1 MPLPLVNPLIRLQ
14 TAILCGVFLM
24 LTACV
29 AQQPISS
36 EAEPVV
42 NAPVIDLPII
52 PTSKVANPSIV
63 DPVPLE
69 PIQAEPIQ
77 AELIKRRDQLR
88 QRPIKAEPIK
98 AEPIQKGFTQVKP
111 KVKMASVTAT
121 SPPVSDLTT
130 PVPKKAILLAKKKTS
145 LIKKPVSVIKT
156 VASVA
161 KKIIPVSLVSTQNPT
176 DSVAFWLGEAGWAF
190 EKDQLTTPKAKS
202 AYYYLSKV
210 LAKEPQNPLALA
222 ALEKIVQR
230 YYVLLKASLNK
241 GKIEQARVFWSRA
254 KKIIPKHNELA
265 KMRALIENRNVKQ
278 QMIVVSEPVTELPAL
293 RTQKLL
299 LPAHLIKQQDKQLA
313 QWLVVL
319 AKKTHGLQATL
330 LIVAPSDTQA
340 RWVYQAM
347 NSADPEQRIRA
358 NIKHSRPARLEISYL
373 ARKDELE
380 VYGN

>member
-63 DPVPLE
+63 DPLPLE

-77 AELIKRRDQLR
+77 AELIK
-88 QRPIKAEPIK
+88 
-98 AEPIQKGFTQVKP
+98 AEPIQKGVTQVKP

-299 LPAHLIKQQDKQLA
+299 LPAHLIKQQDKP
-313 QWLVVL
+313 VSY
-319 AKKTHGLQATL
+319 THLTL
-330 LIVAPSDTQA
+330 PTKRIV
-340 RWVYQAM
+340 
-347 NSADPEQRIRA
+347 
-358 NIKHSRPARLEISYL
+358 
-373 ARKDELE
+373 
-380 VYGN
+380 

>member
-1 MPLPLVNPLIRLQ
+1 
-14 TAILCGVFLM
+14 
-24 LTACV
+24 
-29 AQQPISS
+29 
-36 EAEPVV
+36 
-42 NAPVIDLPII
+42 
-52 PTSKVANPSIV
+52 
-63 DPVPLE
+63 
-69 PIQAEPIQ
+69 
-77 AELIKRRDQLR
+77 
-88 QRPIKAEPIK
+88 
-98 AEPIQKGFTQVKP
+98 
-111 KVKMASVTAT
+111 MASVTAT

-130 PVPKKAILLAKKKTS
+130 PAPNKAILLAKIKTS
-145 LIKKPVSVIKT
+145 IIKKAAPVIKT
-156 VASVA
+156 VAHGA
-161 KKIIPVSLVSTQNPT
+161 KKIIPVPLVSTQNPT

-241 GKIEQARVFWSRA
+241 GKVEQARVFWSRA
-254 KKIIPKHNELA
+254 KKIIPKHSELA
-265 KMRALIENRNVKQ
+265 KMRALIENHHVKQ
-278 QMIVVSEPVTELPAL
+278 QMMVVSEPVTEVPAL

-299 LPAHLIKQQDKQLA
+299 LPVHLIKQQDKQLA
-313 QWLVVL
+313 QWLVML
-319 AKKTHGLQATL
+319 AKKAHDLQATM
-330 LIVAPSDTQA
+330 LIVAPRDTQA

-380 VYGN
+380 IYGN

>member
-1 MPLPLVNPLIRLQ
+1 MPLPLVNLLIRLQ
-14 TAILCGVFLM
+14 TALLCGVFLM

-36 EAEPVV
+36 KAEPVV
-42 NAPVIDLPII
+42 NDPVIDLPII
-52 PTSKVANPSIV
+52 PTSKVANSSIV
-63 DPVPLE
+63 DPVPLELIQVE

-77 AELIKRRDQLR
+77 AE
-88 QRPIKAEPIK
+88 
-98 AEPIQKGFTQVKP
+98 PIQEGFTQVKP

-130 PVPKKAILLAKKKTS
+130 PAPNKAILLAKIKT
-145 LIKKPVSVIKT
+145 LIIKKAAPVIKT
-156 VASVA
+156 VALGA
-161 KKIIPVSLVSTQNPT
+161 KKIIPVPLVSTQNPT

-241 GKIEQARVFWSRA
+241 GKVEQARVFWSRA
-254 KKIIPKHNELA
+254 KKIIPKHSELA
-265 KMRALIENRNVKQ
+265 KMRALIENHHVKQ
-278 QMIVVSEPVTELPAL
+278 QMVVVSEPATEVPAL

-299 LPAHLIKQQDKQLA
+299 LPVHLIKQQDKQLA
-313 QWLVVL
+313 QWLVML
-319 AKKTHGLQATL
+319 AKKAHDLQATM
-330 LIVAPSDTQA
+330 LIVAPRDTQA

-373 ARKDELE
+373 ARKDELKI
-380 VYGN
+380 YGN

>member
-1 MPLPLVNPLIRLQ
+1 MPLPLVNLLIRLQ
-14 TAILCGVFLM
+14 TALLCGVFLM

-36 EAEPVV
+36 KAEPVV
-42 NAPVIDLPII
+42 NDPVIDLPII
-52 PTSKVANPSIV
+52 PTSKVANSSIV

-69 PIQAEPIQ
+69 LIQVEPIQAEPIQ
-77 AELIKRRDQLR
+77 E
-88 QRPIKAEPIK
+88 
-98 AEPIQKGFTQVKP
+98 GFTQVKP

-130 PVPKKAILLAKKKTS
+130 PAPNKAILLAKIKTS
-145 LIKKPVSVIKT
+145 IIKKAAPVIKT
-156 VASVA
+156 VAPGA
-161 KKIIPVSLVSTQNPT
+161 KKIIPVPLVSTQNPT

-241 GKIEQARVFWSRA
+241 GKVEQARVFWSRA
-254 KKIIPKHNELA
+254 KKIIPKHSELA
-265 KMRALIENRNVKQ
+265 KMRALIENHHVKQ
-278 QMIVVSEPVTELPAL
+278 QMVVVSEPATEVPAL

-299 LPAHLIKQQDKQLA
+299 LPVHLIKQQDKQLA
-313 QWLVVL
+313 QWLVML
-319 AKKTHGLQATL
+319 AKKAHDLQATM
-330 LIVAPSDTQA
+330 LIVAPRDTQA

-380 VYGN
+380 IYGN

>member
-1 MPLPLVNPLIRLQ
+1 MPLPLVNLLIRLQ
-14 TAILCGVFLM
+14 TALLCGVFLM

-36 EAEPVV
+36 KAEPDV
-42 NAPVIDLPII
+42 NDPVIDLPII
-52 PTSKVANPSIV
+52 PTSKVANSSIV
-63 DPVPLE
+63 DPVPLELIQVE

-77 AELIKRRDQLR
+77 AE
-88 QRPIKAEPIK
+88 
-98 AEPIQKGFTQVKP
+98 PIQEGFTQVKP

-130 PVPKKAILLAKKKTS
+130 PAPNKAILLAKIKTS
-145 LIKKPVSVIKT
+145 IIKKAAPVIKT
-156 VASVA
+156 VALGA
-161 KKIIPVSLVSTQNPT
+161 KKIIPVPLVSTQNPT

-241 GKIEQARVFWSRA
+241 GKVEQARVFWSRA
-254 KKIIPKHNELA
+254 KKIIPKHSELA
-265 KMRALIENRNVKQ
+265 KMRALIENHHVKQ
-278 QMIVVSEPVTELPAL
+278 QMVVVSEPATEVPAL

-299 LPAHLIKQQDKQLA
+299 LPVHLIKQQDKQLA
-313 QWLVVL
+313 QWLVML
-319 AKKTHGLQATL
+319 AKKAHDLQATM
-330 LIVAPSDTQA
+330 LIVAPRDTQA

-380 VYGN
+380 IYGN

>member
-1 MPLPLVNPLIRLQ
+1 MPLPLVNLLIRLQ
-14 TAILCGVFLM
+14 TALLCGVFLM

-29 AQQPISS
+29 AQQPNSS
-36 EAEPVV
+36 KAEPVV
-42 NAPVIDLPII
+42 NDPVIDLPII
-52 PTSKVANPSIV
+52 PTSKVANSSIV
-63 DPVPLE
+63 DPVPLELIQVE

-77 AELIKRRDQLR
+77 AE
-88 QRPIKAEPIK
+88 
-98 AEPIQKGFTQVKP
+98 PIQEGFTQVKP

-130 PVPKKAILLAKKKTS
+130 PAPNKAILLAKIKTS
-145 LIKKPVSVIKT
+145 IIKKAAPVIKT
-156 VASVA
+156 VALGA
-161 KKIIPVSLVSTQNPT
+161 KKIIPVPLVSTQNPT

-241 GKIEQARVFWSRA
+241 GKVEQARVFWSRA
-254 KKIIPKHNELA
+254 KKIIPKHSELA
-265 KMRALIENRNVKQ
+265 KMRALIENHHVKQ
-278 QMIVVSEPVTELPAL
+278 QMVVVSEPATEVPAL

-299 LPAHLIKQQDKQLA
+299 LPVHLIKQQDKQLA
-313 QWLVVL
+313 QWLVML
-319 AKKTHGLQATL
+319 AKKAHDLQATM
-330 LIVAPSDTQA
+330 LIVAPRDTQA

-380 VYGN
+380 IYGN

>member
-1 MPLPLVNPLIRLQ
+1 MPLPLVNLLIRLQ
-14 TAILCGVFLM
+14 TALLCGVFLM

-29 AQQPISS
+29 AQQPNSS
-36 EAEPVV
+36 KAEPVV
-42 NAPVIDLPII
+42 NDPVIDLPII
-52 PTSKVANPSIV
+52 PTSKVANSSIV
-63 DPVPLE
+63 EPVPLELIQVEPIKAE

-77 AELIKRRDQLR
+77 AE
-88 QRPIKAEPIK
+88 PIQ
-98 AEPIQKGFTQVKP
+98 AEPIQAEPIQEGFTQVKP

-130 PVPKKAILLAKKKTS
+130 PAPNKAILLAKIKTS
-145 LIKKPVSVIKT
+145 IIKKAAPVIKT
-156 VASVA
+156 VALGA
-161 KKIIPVSLVSTQNPT
+161 KKIIPVPLVSTQNPT

-241 GKIEQARVFWSRA
+241 GKVEQARVFWSRA
-254 KKIIPKHNELA
+254 KKIIPKHRELA
-265 KMRALIENRNVKQ
+265 KMRALIENHHVKQ
-278 QMIVVSEPVTELPAL
+278 QMMVVSEPVTEVPAL

-299 LPAHLIKQQDKQLA
+299 LPVHLIKQQDKQLA
-313 QWLVVL
+313 QWLVML
-319 AKKTHGLQATL
+319 AKKAHDLQATM
-330 LIVAPSDTQA
+330 LIVAPRDTQA

-380 VYGN
+380 IYGN

>member
-1 MPLPLVNPLIRLQ
+1 MPLPLVNLLIRLQ
-14 TAILCGVFLM
+14 TALLCGVFLM

-29 AQQPISS
+29 AQQPNSS
-36 EAEPVV
+36 KAEPVV
-42 NAPVIDLPII
+42 NDPVIDLPII
-52 PTSKVANPSIV
+52 PTSKVANSSIV
-63 DPVPLE
+63 DPVPLELIQVEPIKAE

-77 AELIKRRDQLR
+77 AE
-88 QRPIKAEPIK
+88 PIQ
-98 AEPIQKGFTQVKP
+98 AEPIQEGFTQVKP

-130 PVPKKAILLAKKKTS
+130 PAPNKAILLAKIKTS
-145 LIKKPVSVIKT
+145 IIKKAAPVIKT
-156 VASVA
+156 VAPGA
-161 KKIIPVSLVSTQNPT
+161 KKIIPVPLVSTQNPT

-241 GKIEQARVFWSRA
+241 GKVEQARVFWSRA
-254 KKIIPKHNELA
+254 KKIIPKHSELA
-265 KMRALIENRNVKQ
+265 KMRALIENHHVKQ
-278 QMIVVSEPVTELPAL
+278 QMVVVSEPATEVPAL

-299 LPAHLIKQQDKQLA
+299 LPVHLIKQQDKQLA
-313 QWLVVL
+313 QWLVML
-319 AKKTHGLQATL
+319 AKKAHDLQATM
-330 LIVAPSDTQA
+330 LIVAPRDTQA

-380 VYGN
+380 IYGN

>member
-1 MPLPLVNPLIRLQ
+1 MPLPLVNLLIRLQ
-14 TAILCGVFLM
+14 TALLCGVFLM

-36 EAEPVV
+36 KAEPVV
-42 NAPVIDLPII
+42 NDPVIDLPII
-52 PTSKVANPSIV
+52 PTSKVANSSIV
-63 DPVPLE
+63 DPVPLELIQVE

-77 AELIKRRDQLR
+77 AE
-88 QRPIKAEPIK
+88 
-98 AEPIQKGFTQVKP
+98 PIQEGFTQVKP

-130 PVPKKAILLAKKKTS
+130 PAPNKVILLAKIKTS
-145 LIKKPVSVIKT
+145 IIKKAAPVIKT
-156 VASVA
+156 VAPGA
-161 KKIIPVSLVSTQNPT
+161 KKIIPVPLVSTQNPT

-230 YYVLLKASLNK
+230 YYVLLKVSLNK
-241 GKIEQARVFWSRA
+241 GKVEQARVFWSRA
-254 KKIIPKHNELA
+254 KKIIPKHSELA
-265 KMRALIENRNVKQ
+265 KMRALIENHHVKQ
-278 QMIVVSEPVTELPAL
+278 QMVVVSEPATEVPAL

-299 LPAHLIKQQDKQLA
+299 LPVHLIKQQDKQLA
-313 QWLVVL
+313 QWLVML
-319 AKKTHGLQATL
+319 AKKAHDLQATM
-330 LIVAPSDTQA
+330 LIVAPRDTQA

-380 VYGN
+380 IYGN

>member
-1 MPLPLVNPLIRLQ
+1 MPLQRVNLLIRLQ
-14 TAILCGVFLM
+14 TALLCGVFLM

-36 EAEPVV
+36 KAEPVV
-42 NAPVIDLPII
+42 NDPVIDLPII
-52 PTSKVANPSIV
+52 PTSKVANPPIV
-63 DPVPLE
+63 DPVPLELVQVE

-77 AELIKRRDQLR
+77 E
-88 QRPIKAEPIK
+88 
-98 AEPIQKGFTQVKP
+98 GFTQVKP
-111 KVKMASVTAT
+111 KLKMASVTAT

-130 PVPKKAILLAKKKTS
+130 PAPNKVILLAKIKTS
-145 LIKKPVSVIKT
+145 IIKKAAPIIK
-156 VASVA
+156 ALAPVA
-161 KKIIPVSLVSTQNPT
+161 KKIIPVPLVSTQNPT

-190 EKDQLTTPKAKS
+190 EKDQLTTPKTKS

-241 GKIEQARVFWSRA
+241 GKVEQARVFWSRA
-254 KKIIPKHNELA
+254 KKIMPKHSELA
-265 KMRALIENRNVKQ
+265 KMRALIENHNVKQ
-278 QMIVVSEPVTELPAL
+278 QMIVVSEPVTEVPAL

-299 LPAHLIKQQDKQLA
+299 LPVHLIKQQDKQLA
-313 QWLVVL
+313 QWLVML
-319 AKKTHGLQATL
+319 AKKAHDLQATM
-330 LIVAPSDTQA
+330 LIVAPRDTQA

-380 VYGN
+380 IYGN

>member
-1 MPLPLVNPLIRLQ
+1 MPLPLVNLLIRLQ
-14 TAILCGVFLM
+14 TALLCGVFLM

-36 EAEPVV
+36 KAEPVV
-42 NAPVIDLPII
+42 NDPVIDLPII
-52 PTSKVANPSIV
+52 PTSKVANSSIV
-63 DPVPLE
+63 DPVPLELIQVE

-77 AELIKRRDQLR
+77 AE
-88 QRPIKAEPIK
+88 
-98 AEPIQKGFTQVKP
+98 PIQEGFTQVKP

-130 PVPKKAILLAKKKTS
+130 PAPNKAILLAKIKT
-145 LIKKPVSVIKT
+145 LIIKKAAPVIKT
-156 VASVA
+156 VALGA
-161 KKIIPVSLVSTQNPT
+161 KKIIPVPLVSTQNPT

-241 GKIEQARVFWSRA
+241 GKVEQARVFWSRA
-254 KKIIPKHNELA
+254 KKIIPKHSELA
-265 KMRALIENRNVKQ
+265 KMRALIENHHVKQ
-278 QMIVVSEPVTELPAL
+278 QMVVVSEPATEVPAL

-299 LPAHLIKQQDKQLA
+299 LPVHLIKQQDKQLA
-313 QWLVVL
+313 QWLVML
-319 AKKTHGLQATL
+319 AKKAHDLQATM
-330 LIVAPSDTQA
+330 LIVAPRDTQA

-380 VYGN
+380 IYGN

>member
-1 MPLPLVNPLIRLQ
+1 MPLPLVNLLIRLQ
-14 TAILCGVFLM
+14 TALLCGVFLM

-36 EAEPVV
+36 KAEPVV
-42 NAPVIDLPII
+42 NDPVIDLPII
-52 PTSKVANPSIV
+52 PTSKVANSSIV
-63 DPVPLE
+63 DPVPLELIQVE

-77 AELIKRRDQLR
+77 AE
-88 QRPIKAEPIK
+88 PIQ
-98 AEPIQKGFTQVKP
+98 AEPIQAEPIQAEPIQEGFTQVKP

-130 PVPKKAILLAKKKTS
+130 PAPNKAILLAKIKTS
-145 LIKKPVSVIKT
+145 IIKKAAPVIKT
-156 VASVA
+156 VAPGA
-161 KKIIPVSLVSTQNPT
+161 KKIIPVPLVSTQNPT

-241 GKIEQARVFWSRA
+241 GKVEQARVFWSRA
-254 KKIIPKHNELA
+254 KKIIPKHSELA
-265 KMRALIENRNVKQ
+265 KMRALIENHHVKQ
-278 QMIVVSEPVTELPAL
+278 QMVVVSEPATEVPAL

-299 LPAHLIKQQDKQLA
+299 LPVHLIKQQDKQLA
-313 QWLVVL
+313 QWLVML
-319 AKKTHGLQATL
+319 AKKAHDLQATM
-330 LIVAPSDTQA
+330 LIVAPRDTQA

-380 VYGN
+380 IYGN

>member
-1 MPLPLVNPLIRLQ
+1 MPLPLVNLLIRLQ
-14 TAILCGVFLM
+14 TALLCGVFLM

-29 AQQPISS
+29 AQQPNSS
-36 EAEPVV
+36 KAEPVV
-42 NAPVIDLPII
+42 NDPVIDLPII
-52 PTSKVANPSIV
+52 PTSKVANSSIV
-63 DPVPLE
+63 EPVPLELIQVEPIKAE

-77 AELIKRRDQLR
+77 E
-88 QRPIKAEPIK
+88 
-98 AEPIQKGFTQVKP
+98 GFTQVKP

-130 PVPKKAILLAKKKTS
+130 PAPNKAILLAKIKTS
-145 LIKKPVSVIKT
+145 IIKKAAPVIKT
-156 VASVA
+156 VALGA
-161 KKIIPVSLVSTQNPT
+161 KKIIPVPLVSTQNPT

-241 GKIEQARVFWSRA
+241 GKVEQARVFWSRA
-254 KKIIPKHNELA
+254 KKIIPKHSELA
-265 KMRALIENRNVKQ
+265 KMRALIENHHVKQ
-278 QMIVVSEPVTELPAL
+278 QMVVVSEPATEVPAL

-299 LPAHLIKQQDKQLA
+299 LPVHLIKQQDKQLA
-313 QWLVVL
+313 QWLVML
-319 AKKTHGLQATL
+319 AKKAHDLQATM
-330 LIVAPSDTQA
+330 LIVAPRDTQA

-380 VYGN
+380 IYGN

>member
-1 MPLPLVNPLIRLQ
+1 MPLPLVNLLIRLQ
-14 TAILCGVFLM
+14 TALLCGVFLM

-29 AQQPISS
+29 AQQPNSS
-36 EAEPVV
+36 KAEPVV
-42 NAPVIDLPII
+42 NDPVIDLPII
-52 PTSKVANPSIV
+52 PTSKVANSSIV
-63 DPVPLE
+63 DPVPLELIQVE

-77 AELIKRRDQLR
+77 AE
-88 QRPIKAEPIK
+88 
-98 AEPIQKGFTQVKP
+98 PIQEGFTQVKP

-130 PVPKKAILLAKKKTS
+130 PAPNKAILLAKIKTS
-145 LIKKPVSVIKT
+145 IIKKAAPVIKT
-156 VASVA
+156 VAPGA
-161 KKIIPVSLVSTQNPT
+161 KKIIPVPLVSTQNPT

-299 LPAHLIKQQDKQLA
+299 LPVHLIKQQDKQLA

-319 AKKTHGLQATL
+319 AKKAHGLQATM

>member
-1 MPLPLVNPLIRLQ
+1 MPLPLVNLLIRLQ
-14 TAILCGVFLM
+14 TALLCGVFLM

-42 NAPVIDLPII
+42 NDPVIDLPII

-69 PIQAEPIQ
+69 STQVEPIQAEPIQ
-77 AELIKRRDQLR
+77 AE
-88 QRPIKAEPIK
+88 PIQAEPIQ

-130 PVPKKAILLAKKKTS
+130 PAPKKVILLAKKKIS

-299 LPAHLIKQQDKQLA
+299 LPVHLIKQQDKQLA

-319 AKKTHGLQATL
+319 AKKAHGLQATM

>member
-1 MPLPLVNPLIRLQ
+1 MPLPLVNLLIRLQ
-14 TAILCGVFLM
+14 TALLCGVFLM

-29 AQQPISS
+29 AQQPNSS
-36 EAEPVV
+36 KAEPVV
-42 NAPVIDLPII
+42 NDPVIDLPII
-52 PTSKVANPSIV
+52 PTSKVANSSIV
-63 DPVPLE
+63 EPVPLELIQVEPIKAE

-77 AELIKRRDQLR
+77 AE
-88 QRPIKAEPIK
+88 PIQ
-98 AEPIQKGFTQVKP
+98 AEPIQEGFTQVKP

-130 PVPKKAILLAKKKTS
+130 PAPNKAILLAKIKTS
-145 LIKKPVSVIKT
+145 IIKKAAPVIKT
-156 VASVA
+156 VAPGA
-161 KKIIPVSLVSTQNPT
+161 KKIIPVPLVSTQNPT

-241 GKIEQARVFWSRA
+241 GKVEQARVFWSRA
-254 KKIIPKHNELA
+254 KKIIPKHSELA
-265 KMRALIENRNVKQ
+265 KMRALIENHHVKQ
-278 QMIVVSEPVTELPAL
+278 QMVVVSEPATEVPAL

-299 LPAHLIKQQDKQLA
+299 LPVHLIKQQDKQLA
-313 QWLVVL
+313 QWLVML
-319 AKKTHGLQATL
+319 AKKAHDLQATM
-330 LIVAPSDTQA
+330 LIVAPRDTQA

-380 VYGN
+380 IYGN

>member
-42 NAPVIDLPII
+42 NDPVIDLPII

-69 PIQAEPIQ
+69 STQVEPIQAEPIQ
-77 AELIKRRDQLR
+77 AE
-88 QRPIKAEPIK
+88 PIQAEPIQ

-130 PVPKKAILLAKKKTS
+130 PAPKKVILLAKKKIS

-230 YYVLLKASLNK
+230 YYVLLKVSLNK

-299 LPAHLIKQQDKQLA
+299 LPVHLIKQQDKQLA

-319 AKKTHGLQATL
+319 AKKAHGLQATM

>member
-1 MPLPLVNPLIRLQ
+1 MPLPLVNLLIRLQ
-14 TAILCGVFLM
+14 TALLCGVFLM

-36 EAEPVV
+36 KAEPVV
-42 NAPVIDLPII
+42 NDPVIDLPII
-52 PTSKVANPSIV
+52 PTSKVANSSIV
-63 DPVPLE
+63 DPVPLELIQVE

-77 AELIKRRDQLR
+77 AE
-88 QRPIKAEPIK
+88 
-98 AEPIQKGFTQVKP
+98 PIQEGFTQVKP

-130 PVPKKAILLAKKKTS
+130 PAPNKAILLAKIKTS
-145 LIKKPVSVIKT
+145 IIKKAAPVIKT
-156 VASVA
+156 VAPGA
-161 KKIIPVSLVSTQNPT
+161 KKIIPVPLVSTQNPT
-176 DSVAFWLGEAGWAF
+176 DSVAFLLGEAGWAF

-241 GKIEQARVFWSRA
+241 GKVEQARVFWSRA
-254 KKIIPKHNELA
+254 KKIIPKHSELA
-265 KMRALIENRNVKQ
+265 KMRALIENHHVKQ
-278 QMIVVSEPVTELPAL
+278 QMVVVSEPATEVPAL

-299 LPAHLIKQQDKQLA
+299 LPVHLIKQQDKQLA
-313 QWLVVL
+313 QWLVML
-319 AKKTHGLQATL
+319 AKKAHDLQATM
-330 LIVAPSDTQA
+330 LIVAPRDTQA

-380 VYGN
+380 IYGN

>member
-1 MPLPLVNPLIRLQ
+1 MPLPLVNLLIRLQ
-14 TAILCGVFLM
+14 TALLCGVFLM

-36 EAEPVV
+36 KAEPVV
-42 NAPVIDLPII
+42 NDPVIDLPII
-52 PTSKVANPSIV
+52 PTSKVANSSIV
-63 DPVPLE
+63 DPVPLGLIQVE

-77 AELIKRRDQLR
+77 AE
-88 QRPIKAEPIK
+88 PIQ
-98 AEPIQKGFTQVKP
+98 AEPIQAEPIQEGFTQVKP

-130 PVPKKAILLAKKKTS
+130 PAPNKAILLAKIKTS
-145 LIKKPVSVIKT
+145 IIKKAAPVIKT
-156 VASVA
+156 VAPGA
-161 KKIIPVSLVSTQNPT
+161 KKIIPVPLVSTQNPT

-241 GKIEQARVFWSRA
+241 GKVEQARVFWSRA
-254 KKIIPKHNELA
+254 KKIIPKHSELA
-265 KMRALIENRNVKQ
+265 KMRALIENHHVKQ
-278 QMIVVSEPVTELPAL
+278 QMVVVSEPATEVPAL

-299 LPAHLIKQQDKQLA
+299 LPVHLIKQQDKQLA
-313 QWLVVL
+313 QWLVML
-319 AKKTHGLQATL
+319 AKKAHDLQATM
-330 LIVAPSDTQA
+330 LIVAPRDTQA

-380 VYGN
+380 IYGN

>member
-1 MPLPLVNPLIRLQ
+1 MPLPLVNLLIRLQ
-14 TAILCGVFLM
+14 TALLCGVFLM

-36 EAEPVV
+36 KAEPVV
-42 NAPVIDLPII
+42 NDPVIDLPII
-52 PTSKVANPSIV
+52 PTSKVANSSIV
-63 DPVPLE
+63 DPVPLELIQVE

-77 AELIKRRDQLR
+77 AE
-88 QRPIKAEPIK
+88 PIQ
-98 AEPIQKGFTQVKP
+98 AEPIQAEPIQEGFTQVKP
-111 KVKMASVTAT
+111 KVKMASATAT

-130 PVPKKAILLAKKKTS
+130 PAPNKAILLAKIKTS
-145 LIKKPVSVIKT
+145 IIKKAAPVIKT
-156 VASVA
+156 VAPGA
-161 KKIIPVSLVSTQNPT
+161 KKIIPVPLVSTQNPT

-241 GKIEQARVFWSRA
+241 GKVEQARVFWSRA
-254 KKIIPKHNELA
+254 KKIIPKHSELA
-265 KMRALIENRNVKQ
+265 KMRALIENHHVKQ
-278 QMIVVSEPVTELPAL
+278 QMMVVSEPVTEVPAL

-299 LPAHLIKQQDKQLA
+299 LPVHLIKQQDKQLA
-313 QWLVVL
+313 QWLVML
-319 AKKTHGLQATL
+319 AKKAHDLQATM
-330 LIVAPSDTQA
+330 LIVAPRDTQA

-358 NIKHSRPARLEISYL
+358 NTKHSRPARLEISYL

-380 VYGN
+380 IYGN

>member
-1 MPLPLVNPLIRLQ
+1 MPLQRVNLLIRLQ
-14 TAILCGVFLM
+14 TALLCGVFLM

-36 EAEPVV
+36 KAEPVV
-42 NAPVIDLPII
+42 NDPVIDLPII
-52 PTSKVANPSIV
+52 PTSKVANPPIV
-63 DPVPLE
+63 DPVPLELVQAE

-77 AELIKRRDQLR
+77 E
-88 QRPIKAEPIK
+88 
-98 AEPIQKGFTQVKP
+98 GFTQVKP
-111 KVKMASVTAT
+111 KLKMASVTAT

-130 PVPKKAILLAKKKTS
+130 PAPNKVILLAKIKTS
-145 LIKKPVSVIKT
+145 IIKKAAPIIK
-156 VASVA
+156 ALAPVA
-161 KKIIPVSLVSTQNPT
+161 KKIIPVPLVSTQNPT

-190 EKDQLTTPKAKS
+190 EKDQLTTPKTKS

-241 GKIEQARVFWSRA
+241 GKVEQARVFWSRA
-254 KKIIPKHNELA
+254 KKIMPKHSELA
-265 KMRALIENRNVKQ
+265 KMRALIENHHVKQ
-278 QMIVVSEPVTELPAL
+278 QMIVVSEPVTEAPAL

-299 LPAHLIKQQDKQLA
+299 LPVHLIKQQDKQLA
-313 QWLVVL
+313 QWLVML
-319 AKKTHGLQATL
+319 AKKAHDLQATM
-330 LIVAPSDTQA
+330 LIVAPRDTQA

-380 VYGN
+380 IYGN

>member
-36 EAEPVV
+36 KAEPVV
-42 NAPVIDLPII
+42 NDPVIDLPII
-52 PTSKVANPSIV
+52 PTSKVANSSIV
-63 DPVPLE
+63 DPVPLESTQVE

-77 AELIKRRDQLR
+77 AE
-88 QRPIKAEPIK
+88 PIQAEPIQ

-130 PVPKKAILLAKKKTS
+130 PAPKKVILLAKKKIS

-299 LPAHLIKQQDKQLA
+299 LPVHLIKQQDKQLA

-319 AKKTHGLQATL
+319 AKKAHGLQATM

>member
-1 MPLPLVNPLIRLQ
+1 MPLPLVNLLIRLQ
-14 TAILCGVFLM
+14 TALLCGVFLM

-36 EAEPVV
+36 KAEPVV
-42 NAPVIDLPII
+42 NDPVIDLPII
-52 PTSKVANPSIV
+52 PTSKVANSSIV
-63 DPVPLE
+63 DPVPLELIQVE

-77 AELIKRRDQLR
+77 AE
-88 QRPIKAEPIK
+88 PIQ
-98 AEPIQKGFTQVKP
+98 AEPIQAEPIQAEPIQEGFTQVKP

-130 PVPKKAILLAKKKTS
+130 PAPNKAILLAKIKTS
-145 LIKKPVSVIKT
+145 IIKKAAPVIKT
-156 VASVA
+156 VALGA
-161 KKIIPVSLVSTQNPT
+161 KKIIPVPLVSTQNPT

-241 GKIEQARVFWSRA
+241 GKVEQARVFWSRA
-254 KKIIPKHNELA
+254 KKIIPKHSELA
-265 KMRALIENRNVKQ
+265 KMRALIENHHVKQ
-278 QMIVVSEPVTELPAL
+278 QMVVVSEPATEVPAL

-299 LPAHLIKQQDKQLA
+299 LPVHLIKQQDKQLA
-313 QWLVVL
+313 QWLVML
-319 AKKTHGLQATL
+319 AKKAHDLQATM
-330 LIVAPSDTQA
+330 LIVAPRDTQA

-380 VYGN
+380 IYGN

>member
-1 MPLPLVNPLIRLQ
+1 MPLPLVNLLIRLQ
-14 TAILCGVFLM
+14 TALLCGVFLM

-36 EAEPVV
+36 KAEPVV
-42 NAPVIDLPII
+42 NDPVIDLPII
-52 PTSKVANPSIV
+52 PTSKVANSSIV
-63 DPVPLE
+63 DPVPLELIQVE

-77 AELIKRRDQLR
+77 AE
-88 QRPIKAEPIK
+88 PIQ
-98 AEPIQKGFTQVKP
+98 AEPIQAEPIQEGFTQVKP

-130 PVPKKAILLAKKKTS
+130 PAPNKAILLAKIKTS
-145 LIKKPVSVIKT
+145 IIKKAAPVIKT
-156 VASVA
+156 VAPGA
-161 KKIIPVSLVSTQNPT
+161 KKIIPVPLVSTQNPT

-241 GKIEQARVFWSRA
+241 GKVEQARVFWSRA
-254 KKIIPKHNELA
+254 KKIIPKHSELA
-265 KMRALIENRNVKQ
+265 KMRALIENHHVKQ
-278 QMIVVSEPVTELPAL
+278 QMVVVSEPATEVPAL

-299 LPAHLIKQQDKQLA
+299 LPVHLIKQQDKQLA
-313 QWLVVL
+313 QWLVML
-319 AKKTHGLQATL
+319 AKKAHDLQATM
-330 LIVAPSDTQA
+330 LIVAPRDTQA

-380 VYGN
+380 IYGN

>member
-42 NAPVIDLPII
+42 NDPVIDLPII

-69 PIQAEPIQ
+69 STQVEPIQAEPIQ
-77 AELIKRRDQLR
+77 T
-88 QRPIKAEPIK
+88 EPIQ

-130 PVPKKAILLAKKKTS
+130 PAPKKVILLAKKKIS

-241 GKIEQARVFWSRA
+241 GKVEQARVFWSRA

-299 LPAHLIKQQDKQLA
+299 LPVHLIKQQDKQLA

-319 AKKTHGLQATL
+319 AKKAHGLQATM

>member
-1 MPLPLVNPLIRLQ
+1 MPLPLVNLLIRLQ
-14 TAILCGVFLM
+14 TALLCGVFLM

-36 EAEPVV
+36 KAEPVV
-42 NAPVIDLPII
+42 NDPVIDLPII
-52 PTSKVANPSIV
+52 PTSKVANSSIV
-63 DPVPLE
+63 DPVPLELIQVEPIKAE

-77 AELIKRRDQLR
+77 AE
-88 QRPIKAEPIK
+88 PIQ
-98 AEPIQKGFTQVKP
+98 AEPIQAEPIQEGFTQVKP

-130 PVPKKAILLAKKKTS
+130 PAPNKAILLAKIKTS
-145 LIKKPVSVIKT
+145 IIKKAAPVIKT
-156 VASVA
+156 VAPGA
-161 KKIIPVSLVSTQNPT
+161 KKIIPVPLVSTQNPT

-241 GKIEQARVFWSRA
+241 GKVEQARVFWSRA
-254 KKIIPKHNELA
+254 KKIIPKHSELA
-265 KMRALIENRNVKQ
+265 KMRALIENHHVKQ
-278 QMIVVSEPVTELPAL
+278 QMVVVSEPATEVPAL

-299 LPAHLIKQQDKQLA
+299 LPVHLIKQQDKQLA
-313 QWLVVL
+313 QWLVML
-319 AKKTHGLQATL
+319 AKKAHDLQATM
-330 LIVAPSDTQA
+330 LIVAPRDTQA

-380 VYGN
+380 IYGN